1 MDHAWWMASSVFD
14 GARAFGGLAPDIDR
28 HCARLIVSAETFNM
42 TSPLTAEEITALAW
56 EGIKQFPKEAEL
68 YIRPLMYFKDG
79 FVTPDTSSTCFILT
93 IFEAPLPEW
102 RGITAT
108 ISTFRRPAP
117 EAAPTNAKA
126 SCLYPNVGRAL
137 AEARADGYDTAVVL
151 DASGN
156 IAEFAT
162 NNLFIVRDGLVLT
175 PVENGSFLAG
185 LTRKRIM
192 ELLSS
197 AGYRVE
203 ERTLTISDL
212 SRADEVF
219 LTGNFSKIQPVI
231 QVANN
236 NYAVGP
242 VATHCRKL
250 YFEFAKREGRRT
262 CK

>member
-1 MDHAWWMASSVFD
+1 M
-14 GARAFGGLAPDIDR
+14 
-28 HCARLIVSAETFNM
+28 
-42 TSPLTAEEITALAW
+42 
-56 EGIKQFPKEAEL
+56 
-68 YIRPLMYFKDG
+68 
-79 FVTPDTSSTCFILT
+79 TPDTSSTCFILT

-236 NYAVGP
+236 NFAVGP

-262 CK
+262 CT